1 MIRLIVCICTLFVSV
16 GCGIRQPIPQFK
28 QATITQSTP
37 EAVAFDVTFE
47 ISNTNSIPLQLLMYT
62 YQVSAGGSNVYSGLS
77 SAEKT
82 VPRSS
87 SILSTIPVVIPRS
100 VLLGRDS
107 FTWQLRGTL
116 GFIPPK
122 AMSESLHDA
131 GIWKPST
138 SVRAHGLIHVPEIT
152 D

>member
-1 MIRLIVCICTLFVSV
+1 MTRLIACVCVLIVCV
-16 GCGIRQPIPQFK
+16 GCGIRQPITQFK
-28 QATITQSTP
+28 GATITQSTP
-37 EAVAFDVTFE
+37 EAVSFDVTFE
-47 ISNTNSIPLQLLMYT
+47 IANTNGVPLQLQMYT
-62 YQVSAGGSNVYSGLS
+62 YQVSACGGNVYTGLS

-100 VLLGRDS
+100 LLLSRDS
-107 FTWQLRGTL
+107 FTWQLHGSL
-116 GFIPPK
+116 GYIPPK

-138 SVRAHGLIHVPEIT
+138 TVRAHGLIQVPEIAN
-152 D
+152 

>member
-1 MIRLIVCICTLFVSV
+1 MIRLIPCICALFVGI
-16 GCGIRQPIPQFK
+16 GCGIRQPITQFK
-28 QATITQSTP
+28 GATVTQSTP

-47 ISNTNSIPLQLLMYT
+47 ISNTNSVPLQLLMYT
-62 YQVSAGGSNVYSGLS
+62 YQVSAGGSDVYLGFA

-87 SILSTIPVVIPRS
+87 SIMSTIPVVVPRS
-100 VLLGRDS
+100 ALLGRDS
-107 FTWQLRGTL
+107 FTWQLRGSI
-116 GFIPPK
+116 GYIPPK

-138 SVRAHGLIHVPEIT
+138 PVRAHGLMQVPEIT
-152 D
+152 N